1 MYIQRFKT
9 IKYLSQCKIVS
20 FGIFNMCPNETHVS
34 ETLVLIINNINNNY
48 ILPCTT
54 SGYVVFSLEGQKKCQ
69 NYININNVNEII

>member
-1 MYIQRFKT
+1 
-9 IKYLSQCKIVS
+9 
-20 FGIFNMCPNETHVS
+20 MCPNETHVS